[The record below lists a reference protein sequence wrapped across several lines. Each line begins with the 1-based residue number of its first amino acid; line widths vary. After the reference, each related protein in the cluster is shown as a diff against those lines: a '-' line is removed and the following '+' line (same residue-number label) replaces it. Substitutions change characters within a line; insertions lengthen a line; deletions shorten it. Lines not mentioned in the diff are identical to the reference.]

1 MLVSPKCSEVR
12 CNIRCWRLQY
22 VSHRQR
28 VICFLTFYIWSELTT
43 KSGTATVYFA
53 SIKIIYWKFVMVAIS
68 LLGYLLWNLQAPQ
81 KGFKCIV
88 PDLLC
93 AFVVNDPHFS
103 PVPSSGVYLLW
114 PYISCQTAD
123 NHCCYFPVSCMS
135 SPHNCWLDLCS
146 SFLLKLGIESEKAGF
161 CSPLLILCVTKHF
174 CVVNTLTVNS
184 ASAFHC

>member
-28 VICFLTFYIWSELTT
+28 VICSLTFYIWSELTT

-146 SFLLKLGIESEKAGF
+146 SFLLKLGHRKWEGRLLLPSVDIMCHKTF
-161 CSPLLILCVTKHF
+161 LCS
-174 CVVNTLTVNS
+174 
-184 ASAFHC
+184 